1 MTLRRLLSLLALG
14 LCATALVGCGGDTL
28 SFDPV
33 AHAAGKT
40 VDTQSARVAFSATIN
55 AEGVGTMS
63 FDGTGAY
70 DGRTRSGWMDMKLN
84 IPFLPGQAGR
94 NPRMQMVFDGS
105 DGLVMYMRSSLFS
118 SELPGGK
125 SWVKMDLAKLAGKEG
140 ADLQRLMNANQAS
153 PEQSLRMLM
162 ASSDTHV
169 INYDRVRGVLTT
181 HYGLNVD
188 LRRLA
193 KQDEELRKSLDQLID
208 LTGAD
213 SFPAEAWI
221 DSQGRV
227 RKLKVTMSMGANL
240 GQNFTMTMVEELYA
254 FGTRVKVAL
263 PPASQV
269 VDFSALLGTR

>member
-1 MTLRRLLSLLALG
+1 MSLRRVLSLLALG

-40 VDTQSARVAFSATIN
+40 ADTESARIVFSATAS
-55 AEGVGTMS
+55 AEGVGAFS
-63 FDGTGAY
+63 FNGTGAF
-70 DGRTRSGWMDMKLN
+70 DGRSRSGWMDMKFDMPL
-84 IPFLPGQAGR
+84 LQGQGMGS
-94 NPRMQMVFDGS
+94 PRMQMIFDGS
-105 DGLVMYMRSSLFS
+105 DGFVMYMRSSLFS
-118 SELPGGK
+118 SALPGGK

-140 ADLQRLMNANQAS
+140 VDLEGLMNANQAS

-162 ASSDTHV
+162 ASSDSHV
-169 INYDRVRGVLTT
+169 IDYDRVRGVLTT

-193 KQDEELRKSLDQLID
+193 KQDEQLRKSLDKLID

-221 DSQGRV
+221 DPQGRV

-240 GQNFTMTMVEELYA
+240 GQQVSMTMVEELYD
-254 FGTRVKVAL
+254 FGTRVKVAM
-263 PPASQV
+263 PPAGQV
-269 VDFSALLGTR
+269 VDISALGLH

>member
-1 MTLRRLLSLLALG
+1 MSLRRVLSLLALG

-40 VDTQSARVAFSATIN
+40 VDTESARIVFSATAN
-55 AEGVGTMS
+55 AEGVGSMS
-63 FDGTGAY
+63 FNGTGAF
-70 DGRTRSGWMDMKLN
+70 DGRSRSGWMDMKFNMPILQ
-84 IPFLPGQAGR
+84 GQGMGT
-94 NPRMQMVFDGS
+94 PRMQMIFNGS
-105 DGLVMYMRSSLFS
+105 HGFVMYMRSSLFTPG
-118 SELPGGK
+118 LPAGK
-125 SWVKMDLAKLAGKEG
+125 SWVKMDLAKLADKEG
-140 ADLQRLMNANQAS
+140 IDLEGLMNANQAS

-162 ASSDTHV
+162 ASSDSHV

-193 KQDEELRKSLDQLID
+193 EQEDAMRESLDKLID
-208 LTGAD
+208 LTGAE

-227 RKLKVTMSMGANL
+227 RKLQVTMSMGAKL
-240 GQNFTMTMVEELYA
+240 GQPVSMTMVEEL
-254 FGTRVKVAL
+254 
-263 PPASQV
+263 
-269 VDFSALLGTR
+269 

>member
-1 MTLRRLLSLLALG
+1 MSLRRALSLLAFG

-40 VDTQSARVAFSATIN
+40 VDSQSARVAFSATMN
-55 AEGVGTMS
+55 AEGVGAMS

-70 DGRTRSGWMDMKLN
+70 DGRSRSGWMDMKLN
-84 IPFLPGQAGR
+84 MPLLLEQGGR
-94 NPRMQMVFDGS
+94 SPRMQMIFDGS
-105 DGLVMYMRSSLFS
+105 DGFVMYMRSSLFS
-118 SELPGGK
+118 AALPGGK

-140 ADLQRLMNANQAS
+140 VDLEGLMNANQAS

-162 ASSDTHV
+162 ASSDSHV

-193 KQDEELRKSLDQLID
+193 KQDEEVRKSLDTLID

-227 RKLKVTMSMGANL
+227 RKLKVTMSMGAKL
-240 GQNFTMTMVEELYA
+240 GQQFSMTIVEELYA
-254 FGTRVKVAL
+254 FGTKVKVQL

-269 VDFSALLGTR
+269 ADFSALGH

>member
-1 MTLRRLLSLLALG
+1 M
-14 LCATALVGCGGDTL
+14 
-28 SFDPV
+28 
-33 AHAAGKT
+33 
-40 VDTQSARVAFSATIN
+40 I
-55 AEGVGTMS
+55 
-63 FDGTGAY
+63 
-70 DGRTRSGWMDMKLN
+70 
-84 IPFLPGQAGR
+84 
-94 NPRMQMVFDGS
+94 FDGS
-105 DGLVMYMRSSLFS
+105 DGFVMYMRSSLFS
-118 SELPGGK
+118 AALPGGK

-140 ADLQRLMNANQAS
+140 VDLEGLMNANQAS

-162 ASSDTHV
+162 ASSDSHV

-193 KQDEELRKSLDQLID
+193 KQDEEVRKSLDTLID

-227 RKLKVTMSMGANL
+227 RKLKVTMSMGAKL
-240 GQNFTMTMVEELYA
+240 GQQFSMTIVEELYA
-254 FGTRVKVAL
+254 FGTKVKVQL

-269 VDFSALLGTR
+269 ADFSALGH

>member
-1 MTLRRLLSLLALG
+1 MSLRRALSLLAFG

-40 VDTQSARVAFSATIN
+40 VDSQSARVAFSATMN
-55 AEGVGTMS
+55 AEGVGAMS

-70 DGRTRSGWMDMKLN
+70 DGRSRSGWMDMKLN
-84 IPFLPGQAGR
+84 MPLLLEQGGR
-94 NPRMQMVFDGS
+94 SPRMQMIFDGS
-105 DGLVMYMRSSLFS
+105 DGFVMYMRSSLFS
-118 SELPGGK
+118 AALPGGK

-140 ADLQRLMNANQAS
+140 VDLEGLMNANQAS

-162 ASSDTHV
+162 ASSDSHV
-169 INYDRVRGVLTT
+169 IDYDRVRGVLTT
-181 HYGLNVD
+181 HYGLKVD

-193 KQDEELRKSLDQLID
+193 KQNEALRQSLDTLID

-213 SFPAEAWI
+213 PFPAEAWI
-221 DSQGRV
+221 DSHGRV
-227 RKLKVTMSMGANL
+227 RKLQVTMSMGAKL
-240 GQNFTMTMVEELYA
+240 GQPVSMTMVEELYD
-254 FGTRVKVAL
+254 FGTRVKVAM

-269 VDFSALLGTR
+269 VDISALGLH

>member
-1 MTLRRLLSLLALG
+1 MSLRRVLSLLALG
-14 LCATALVGCGGDTL
+14 LCATVLVGCGGDTL

-40 VDTQSARVAFSATIN
+40 VDTQSARIVFSATVS
-55 AEGVGTMS
+55 AEGVGGMS
-63 FDGTGAY
+63 FDGTGAF
-70 DGRTRSGWMDMKLN
+70 DGRSRSGWMDMKLN
-84 IPFLPGQAGR
+84 MPLLQGQGGR
-94 NPRMQMVFDGS
+94 SPRMQMIFDGS
-105 DGLVMYMRSSLFS
+105 HGFVMYMRSSLFS
-118 SELPGGK
+118 QGLPAGK
-125 SWVKMDLAKLAGKEG
+125 SWVKMDLAKLADEEG
-140 ADLQRLMNANQAS
+140 MDLEGLMNANQAS

-162 ASSDTHV
+162 AASDSHV
-169 INYDRVRGVLTT
+169 IDYDRVRGVLTT

-193 KQDEELRKSLDQLID
+193 KQDDEVRKSLEKLIE

-240 GQNFTMTMVEELYA
+240 GQQFSMTMVEELYA
-254 FGTRVKVAL
+254 FGTRVKVQM

-269 VDFSALLGTR
+269 VDVSALGLH

>member
-1 MTLRRLLSLLALG
+1 MSLRRALSLLAFG

-40 VDTQSARVAFSATIN
+40 VDSQSARVAFSATMN
-55 AEGVGTMS
+55 AEGVGAMS

-70 DGRTRSGWMDMKLN
+70 DGRSRSGWMDMKLN
-84 IPFLPGQAGR
+84 MPLLLEQGGR
-94 NPRMQMVFDGS
+94 SPRMQMIFDGS
-105 DGLVMYMRSSLFS
+105 DGFVMYMRSSLFS
-118 SELPGGK
+118 STLPGGK

-140 ADLQRLMNANQAS
+140 VDLEGLMNANQAS

-162 ASSDTHV
+162 ASSDSHV

-193 KQDEELRKSLDQLID
+193 KQDEEVRKSLDTLID

-227 RKLKVTMSMGANL
+227 RKLKVTMSMGAKL
-240 GQNFTMTMVEELYA
+240 GQQFSMTIVEELYA
-254 FGTRVKVAL
+254 FGTKVKVQL

-269 VDFSALLGTR
+269 ADFSALGH

>member
-1 MTLRRLLSLLALG
+1 MSLRRVLSVLALG
-14 LCATALVGCGGDTL
+14 LCATGLVGCGGDTL

-40 VDTQSARVAFSATIN
+40 VDSQSARVVFSATVT
-55 AEGVGTMS
+55 AEGVGAMS

-70 DGRTRSGWMDMKLN
+70 DGRSRSGWMDMKLK
-84 IPFLPGQAGR
+84 IPLLQGQGGG
-94 NPRMQMVFDGS
+94 NPRMQMIFDGS
-105 DGLVMYMRSSLFS
+105 DGLVMYMRSSLFLTA
-118 SELPGGK
+118 LPGGK
-125 SWVKMDLAKLAGKEG
+125 SWVKVDLAKLGDKEG
-140 ADLQRLMNANQAS
+140 VDLEQLMNANQAS

-162 ASSDTHV
+162 AASDSHV
-169 INYDRVRGVLTT
+169 IDYDRVRGVLTT

-193 KQDEELRKSLDQLID
+193 KDDKELRKSLDQLID

-221 DSQGRV
+221 DSQNRV
-227 RKLKVTMSMGANL
+227 RKLKVTMTMGANL
-240 GQNFTMTMVEELYA
+240 GQQFSMTMVEELYA

-269 VDFSALLGTR
+269 ADLSALIGTR